1 MKLVLDSKLIF
12 NKHSNHIFSRVNKSI
27 GLLRTF
33 QPVLPRSSFFTIY
46 KAFIRNHFDY
56 ADVIHDQSYKS
67 SFHKKLESIR
77 NNATLAPTGAVR
89 GSSSEKLYQE
99 LGLKSPQNRWW
110 FRKLCQFYKI
120 LKSKS
125 PRYLFDII
133 PTKLRVHNNR
143 YCDNIPLLKIKH
155 NYFRNSFFPSS
166 IVEWN
171 KLSREVRNSENIRIF
186 KKRLLE
192 FIRPSPNSIFDIYNP
207 YGIKLLTRLRL
218 GLSHLNEHKFKHG
231 FNDTINPICI
241 CGGDIESINHFFLH
255 CPEYSE
261 ARQTLFDNIQSIDKM
276 LLSQNES
283 SLTHLLLYGDPKR
296 NSNVNAFILNLATEF
311 ILSSGR
317 FNKLLFNR
325 A

>member
-1 MKLVLDSKLIF
+1 MIIF
-12 NKHSNHIFSRVNKSI
+12 
-27 GLLRTF
+27 LYL
-33 QPVLPRSSFFTIY
+33 
-46 KAFIRNHFDY
+46 
-56 ADVIHDQSYKS
+56 KS
-67 SFHKKLESIR
+67 STIQKL
-77 NNATLAPTGAVR
+77 
-89 GSSSEKLYQE
+89 
-99 LGLKSPQNRWW
+99 
-110 FRKLCQFYKI
+110 
-120 LKSKS
+120 
-125 PRYLFDII
+125 
-133 PTKLRVHNNR
+133 
-143 YCDNIPLLKIKH
+143 
-155 NYFRNSFFPSS
+155 FFPSS

-171 KLSREVRNSENIRIF
+171 KPSREVRTENIRIF
-186 KKRLLE
+186 KKRSFFGLLE
-192 FIRPSPNSIFDIYNP
+192 FIRTLPNSIFDIYNP

-218 GLSHLNEHKFKHG
+218 GLSHFNEHTFKHG
-231 FNDTINPICI
+231 FSDTINPICI